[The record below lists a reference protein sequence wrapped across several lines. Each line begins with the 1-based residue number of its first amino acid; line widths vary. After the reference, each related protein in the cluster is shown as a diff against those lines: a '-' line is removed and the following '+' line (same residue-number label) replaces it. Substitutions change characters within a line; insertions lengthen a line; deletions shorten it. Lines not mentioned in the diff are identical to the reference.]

1 MNARHAIVLVGL
13 MGSGKTTVGKRIAQE
28 LGYTFVDSDDVVASN
43 AGKSVREIFAQDG
56 EAVFRQ
62 CESEAIK
69 SVLADRQ
76 SSVVLATGGG
86 AVISSD
92 NRSLISEQASTVV
105 WLDASVEDLV
115 VRTKSGVTRPL
126 LDGDAATT
134 LQSLSSQRSAWY
146 DEVATVRIDT
156 RGKSVAKVCS
166 AVMDAIRAGADH
178 D

>member
-1 MNARHAIVLVGL
+1 M
-13 MGSGKTTVGKRIAQE
+13 
-28 LGYTFVDSDDVVASN
+28 
-43 AGKSVREIFAQDG
+43 
-56 EAVFRQ
+56 
-62 CESEAIK
+62 
-69 SVLADRQ
+69 LADRQ

-115 VRTKSGVTRPL
+115 VRTKSGATRPL

-166 AVMDAIRAGADH
+166 AVVEAIRAGADH

>member
-1 MNARHAIVLVGL
+1 

-28 LGYTFVDSDDVVASN
+28 LGYAFVDSDDVVAST

-76 SSVVLATGGG
+76 SAVVLATGGG

-115 VRTKSGVTRPL
+115 VRTKSGATRPL

-166 AVMDAIRAGADH
+166 AVVEAFRTGADH

>member
-1 MNARHAIVLVGL
+1 

-28 LGYTFVDSDDVVASN
+28 LGYAFVDSDDVVAST

-115 VRTKSGVTRPL
+115 VRTKSGATRPL

>member
-1 MNARHAIVLVGL
+1 

-28 LGYTFVDSDDVVASN
+28 LGYAFVDSDDVVASA

-92 NRSLISEQASTVV
+92 NRQLISEQASTVV

-115 VRTKSGVTRPL
+115 VRTKSGATRPL

-146 DEVATVRIDT
+146 EEVATVRIDT

-166 AVMDAIRAGADH
+166 AVVEAIRAGADH

>member
-1 MNARHAIVLVGL
+1 

-28 LGYTFVDSDDVVASN
+28 LGYAFVDSDDVVAST

-115 VRTKSGVTRPL
+115 VRTKSGATRPL

-166 AVMDAIRAGADH
+166 AVVEAIRAGADH

>member
-1 MNARHAIVLVGL
+1 

-28 LGYTFVDSDDVVASN
+28 LGYAFVDSDDVVAST

-56 EAVFRQ
+56 EAMFRQ

-115 VRTKSGVTRPL
+115 VRTKSGATRPL

-166 AVMDAIRAGADH
+166 AVVEAIRTGADH

>member
-1 MNARHAIVLVGL
+1 

-28 LGYTFVDSDDVVASN
+28 LGYAFVDSDDVVAST

-69 SVLADRQ
+69 SVLAGRQ

-115 VRTKSGVTRPL
+115 VRTKSGATRPL

-134 LQSLSSQRSAWY
+134 LQSLSSQRSDWY

-156 RGKSVAKVCS
+156 RGKSVSKVCS
-166 AVMDAIRAGADH
+166 TVLEAIRTGADH

>member
-1 MNARHAIVLVGL
+1 

-28 LGYTFVDSDDVVASN
+28 LGYAFVDSDDVVASA
-43 AGKSVREIFAQDG
+43 AGKSVRQIFAQDG

-69 SVLADRQ
+69 SVLLDRQ

-115 VRTKSGVTRPL
+115 VRTKSGATRPL

-166 AVMDAIRAGADH
+166 AVVEAIRTGADH

>member
-1 MNARHAIVLVGL
+1 

-28 LGYTFVDSDDVVASN
+28 LGYAFVDSDDVVAST

-69 SVLADRQ
+69 SVLAGRQ

-115 VRTKSGVTRPL
+115 VRTKSGATRPL

-156 RGKSVAKVCS
+156 RGKSVSKVCS
-166 AVMDAIRAGADH
+166 AVVEAIRTGADH

>member
-28 LGYTFVDSDDVVASN
+28 LGYSFVDSDDVVASA

-56 EAVFRQ
+56 EAAFRKH
-62 CESEAIK
+62 ESDAIRT
-69 SVLADRQ
+69 VLTNGTA
-76 SSVVLATGGG
+76 SVVLATGGG
-86 AVISSD
+86 AVISSE
-92 NRSLISEQASTVV
+92 NRSLISEAASHVV

-115 VRTKSGVTRPL
+115 VRTKSGLARPL
-126 LDGDAATT
+126 LDGDAAAT

-156 RGKSVAKVCS
+156 RGKPVTKLCS
-166 AVMDAIRAGADH
+166 AVLEAIRAGADH
-178 D
+178 E

>member
-1 MNARHAIVLVGL
+1 

-28 LGYTFVDSDDVVASN
+28 LGYAFVDSDDVVAST

-92 NRSLISEQASTVV
+92 NRSLISEQAATVV

-115 VRTKSGVTRPL
+115 ARTKSGATRPL
-126 LDGDAATT
+126 LEGDAATT

-166 AVMDAIRAGADH
+166 AVVEAIRAGADH

>member
-1 MNARHAIVLVGL
+1 

-28 LGYTFVDSDDVVASN
+28 LGYAFVDSDDVVAST

-92 NRSLISEQASTVV
+92 NRSLISEQAATVV

-115 VRTKSGVTRPL
+115 VRTKSGATRPL

-166 AVMDAIRAGADH
+166 AVVEAIRAGADH

>member
-28 LGYTFVDSDDVVASN
+28 LGYSFVDSDDVVASA

-56 EAVFRQ
+56 EAAFRKQ
-62 CESEAIK
+62 ESDAIRT
-69 SVLADRQ
+69 VLTNGTA
-76 SSVVLATGGG
+76 SVVLATGGG
-86 AVISSD
+86 AVISSE
-92 NRSLISEQASTVV
+92 NRVLISEEASHVV

-115 VRTKSGVTRPL
+115 VRTKSGAARPL
-126 LDGDAATT
+126 LDGDAAAT

-156 RGKSVAKVCS
+156 RGKSVTKVCS
-166 AVMDAIRAGADH
+166 AVLEAIRAGADH
-178 D
+178 E

>member
-1 MNARHAIVLVGL
+1 

-28 LGYTFVDSDDVVASN
+28 LGYAFVDSDDVVASA

-69 SVLADRQ
+69 SVLLDRQ

-115 VRTKSGVTRPL
+115 VRTKSGATRPL

-166 AVMDAIRAGADH
+166 AVVEAIRTGADH
-178 D
+178 E

>member
-1 MNARHAIVLVGL
+1 

-28 LGYTFVDSDDVVASN
+28 LGYAFVDSDDVVAST

-86 AVISSD
+86 AVISSG

-105 WLDASVEDLV
+105 WLDAPVEDLV
-115 VRTKSGVTRPL
+115 VRTKSGATRPL

-166 AVMDAIRAGADH
+166 AVVEAIRAGADH

>member
-1 MNARHAIVLVGL
+1 

-28 LGYTFVDSDDVVASN
+28 LGYAFVDSDDVVAST

-92 NRSLISEQASTVV
+92 NRQLISEQASTVV

-115 VRTKSGVTRPL
+115 VRTKSGATRPL

-134 LQSLSSQRSAWY
+134 LQSLSNQRSAWY

-156 RGKSVAKVCS
+156 RGKSVSKVCS
-166 AVMDAIRAGADH
+166 AVLEAIRTGADH

>member
-1 MNARHAIVLVGL
+1 

-28 LGYTFVDSDDVVASN
+28 LGYAFVDSDDVVASA

-92 NRSLISEQASTVV
+92 NRSLISEQAATVV

-115 VRTKSGVTRPL
+115 VRTKSGATRPL

-166 AVMDAIRAGADH
+166 AVVEAIRAGADH

>member
-1 MNARHAIVLVGL
+1 

-28 LGYTFVDSDDVVASN
+28 LGYAFVDSDDVVAN
-43 AGKSVREIFAQDG
+43 TAGKSVREIFAQDG

-69 SVLADRQ
+69 SVLLDRQ

-115 VRTKSGVTRPL
+115 VRTKSGATRPL

-166 AVMDAIRAGADH
+166 AVVEAIRTGADH
-178 D
+178 E

>member
-1 MNARHAIVLVGL
+1 

-28 LGYTFVDSDDVVASN
+28 LGYAFVDSDDVVAST

-86 AVISSD
+86 AVISSE
-92 NRSLISEQASTVV
+92 NRQLISEQASTVV

-115 VRTKSGVTRPL
+115 VRTKSGATRPL

-156 RGKSVAKVCS
+156 RGKTVAKVCS
-166 AVMDAIRAGADH
+166 AVVDAIRAGADR

>member
-1 MNARHAIVLVGL
+1 

-28 LGYTFVDSDDVVASN
+28 LGYAFVDSDDVVAST

>member
-1 MNARHAIVLVGL
+1 

-28 LGYTFVDSDDVVASN
+28 LGYAFVDSDDVVAST

-69 SVLADRQ
+69 SVLLDRQ

-92 NRSLISEQASTVV
+92 NRQLISEQASTVV

-115 VRTKSGVTRPL
+115 VRTKSGATRPL

-166 AVMDAIRAGADH
+166 AVVEAIRTGADH

>member
-1 MNARHAIVLVGL
+1 

-28 LGYTFVDSDDVVASN
+28 LGYAFVDSDDVVASA

-92 NRSLISEQASTVV
+92 NRSLISDQASTVV

-115 VRTKSGVTRPL
+115 VRTKSGATRPL

-166 AVMDAIRAGADH
+166 AVVEAIRTGADH

>member
-1 MNARHAIVLVGL
+1 

-28 LGYTFVDSDDVVASN
+28 LGYAFVDSDDVVASA

-86 AVISSD
+86 AVISRD

-115 VRTKSGVTRPL
+115 VRTKSGATRPL

-156 RGKSVAKVCS
+156 RGKTVEKVCS
-166 AVMDAIRAGADH
+166 AVVEAIRAGADH